1 MNKSAFNIFLF
12 ILCMFLGRT
21 IAVMILGNAELTWTG
36 SLFVLKTIKLLV
48 TVIAGA
54 IIFMVFKPK

>member
-12 ILCMFLGRT
+12 ILCMFLGRA